1 MHISYNN
8 RKEKQMK
15 YFSVLD
21 VLMALIE
28 GRVSRNRI
36 LQNRNAARRSG
47 YHDREAL
54 FTEALQKF
62 DQIRKRE
69 KEGQL

>member
-1 MHISYNN
+1 
-8 RKEKQMK
+8 MK

-54 FTEALQKF
+54 FTEALLKF